1 MKHMKT
7 RIIYS
12 LIACLVFLARS
23 GMAQPLEITV
33 ASLPPFPPQAGIYF
47 DNPGRFFNVVVTNT
61 SSQNVSFWIGLRLEM
76 SFPDR
81 ISLETPVNM
90 PPYQPVTIGPHQTLV
105 LDQIM
110 YRQLLGHLVLSNI
123 VTRGFR
129 LDQFEKGEGNLM
141 PEGTY
146 NACITAYEFNPAA
159 GVPILA
165 SRPGG
170 GCTSFTICYTAS
182 APEFL
187 TPVACVGI
195 GTISP
200 TRGVDRFMPGMTGDV
215 VQPVNPLL
223 ISWRPPAFN
232 CAGPPAQF
240 SYSLKMV
247 EVMPGQNIQS
257 AIDYNPEVLR
267 LDRMVASTAQI
278 DTNLFAGMLRPGQR
292 YAMQV
297 TASPSMRTTN
307 IIMANQGKSP
317 VCSFVWGS
325 TPSLDL
331 TGDAPLA
338 ELPPEIPS
346 PATGEAPPA
355 GQPADTTAAPFV
367 TPEVISDITETTDP
381 NCLYTLPVPLNTS
394 PFEGDLVEQQVFI
407 GHFTLTVK
415 QATQTGGRWQGNGQV
430 HWSPPG
436 APAPLRVWVQFDNL
450 QINSDRRVI
459 GGEAYSWPDEQ
470 LTNYIPQ
477 EIQRAKAWGDG
488 VASYAQAL
496 NIPGTSG
503 TITAYQA
510 KMNGYYNYLEQKSAW
525 LNQADGIINLPVALK
540 SVVPTTFIDIGIIG
554 MAFTPTSAKM
564 NTIAVFEI
572 PESGITNTPYL
583 AFVGQGM
590 CFTPNS
596 LLSVNEGAM
605 FLAGDLNIRMG
616 SQEMI
621 FKRAVALGDT
631 TSGTFIKWDN
641 SGFKQARIEVDVLLP
656 QVILP
661 ENTQGMPVRNQ
672 RAIAQFSTHFRDW
685 HDWIATASVTTPFQI
700 DGLPDFTF
708 TASNLVYDNSVKAN
722 FQGIQ
727 FPVDPS
733 TGASINTKG
742 TAWKGFYMRQLAM
755 QLPPSFALQNSN
767 DRASY
772 QVNHLV
778 IDQQGEVS
786 LNILAVDPLNSGV
799 FGGCAFAID
808 TIRADVILSEFYEA
822 YISGDIT
829 LPVGTDPLRY
839 TGFLRAD
846 TNNQLDYAFGIHPA
860 TNINIPIWA
869 ANLNIDEGSGLSILK
884 DAHGPAISFTL
895 QGDISLQGV
904 NIPNTPFTYNMPGIK
919 FTDFS
924 LANRKADNSPGFY
937 FHEGNWSQ
945 TSAQKSIGPFDV
957 SIDPPK
963 PYLNTNQFGLSVKT
977 ELDLEV
983 FQGSTTLTVY
993 GNVTWQPQNNLLPNV
1008 DFGGVQVEEITVDG
1022 EFGPVEIS
1030 GVLNFYRN
1038 EATFGDGI
1046 KGKVRATF
1054 SPIIEV
1060 DATAVFGKTAGSGG
1074 FRYWYVDA
1082 MARTG
1087 YTLPLFYPLGI
1098 SGFGGGVYHNMEMS
1112 VPQNKKPD
1120 EMIGDTE
1127 PTDDF
1132 LENTDP
1138 SQSASGTP
1146 YLPKKGTT
1154 GFKAGIMLALTNEV
1168 GGGKVFNGSL
1178 WAEISFSSGSF
1189 DQLRVTGDSY
1199 FMSANYPNN
1208 DDYLAM
1214 ARCTLL
1220 YDNSQNTIDFDMNI
1234 EASFLGMAGVEI
1246 PIIFHAQTVE
1256 KKWYLMLG
1264 DPHGDRMTA
1273 TLIDI
1278 DAEIIKAKL
1287 VANAYIAFGNALPNP
1302 NLPDPPAEIMQF
1314 LNLTNLDKYRTPP
1327 GRIPTGGLLFGAG
1340 VDGSF
1345 DLDMVIYCSLRA
1357 IAGFDVALTYNPDR
1371 QCLTSS
1377 GQVKKVGYKGW
1388 YGEGQIYGYFNGD
1401 VGIKIN
1407 VWFFKGKVSLCK
1419 LTAGAFLRGGI
1430 PDPFWAYGKARVK
1443 GSVLGGLIKIS
1454 TSVQMDIGEK
1464 CTVGEEDP
1472 LAAIRIL
1479 EEIQPGYST
1488 PEEAS
1493 RSDAESVYVIPRV
1506 TANLNLSSAGRD
1518 YPVDISVPPSDAFP
1532 SGRVNTY
1539 KFFIKEI
1546 KHFLTAQKLSE
1557 NQSGG
1562 RNLTY
1567 QVSSVPNSQQVSIT
1581 KDGIF
1586 EENRSHAIR
1595 VVATAL
1601 QWRDGQWRDPVV
1613 LNERGEVEVSEKVE
1627 VLDTYFR
1634 TGPRPDSFEGNMLA
1648 SYPLNRQRYAHWNQ
1662 EWMLMLQNPHRE
1674 LFNDPD
1680 RRVEAWLRK
1689 LHVPEGQ
1696 PPVLMKL
1703 GIGNADLRKIQLSFD
1718 FWKIEPETM
1727 YELAIIRI
1735 DNTLEAAYIEQ
1746 MNKENRRLI
1755 IKSLLT
1761 NQIYH
1766 SIIQGGVAQLAQK
1779 DPGSIQAANT
1789 VNYNDVVS
1797 LVDVGYSQLTGG
1809 FSSPQESSETTSSG
1823 TRTDR
1828 TGTIITTGEP
1838 QQVTGTGGTSSSL
1851 PSGTT
1856 TYTGSTLAMTF
1867 TGTNEQVVYEP
1878 SKTLAP
1884 SVTQPVQQTQTVTPV
1899 QPALQ
1904 TQPSTFQESSDTKS
1918 TSTGVFPSISFAT
1931 ASMVSNSQP
1940 AGSAS
1945 IVNDWIAM
1953 DTSRFVLRINPLTV
1967 EEYNAL
1973 HKRDTIDIREQVLVD
1988 KFESA
1993 FTDTLFSIVFGTSRY
2008 ASVNDKVRAFGELT
2022 RVPGSGSFTQRPYA
2036 LSANPNEPFEFWDY
2050 GGISAGRAVQLGYIG
2065 AIPPLIRIVNNY
2077 SATQNDHLYWR
2088 LHLPDTLHYL
2098 AKEMPQSNFVPR
2110 TACGITV
2117 NTENRLKVEFG
2128 STAQYRRDSRWPL
2141 SPDYRPSEA
2150 SQRWWFPSSGRRIY
2164 NHTNVSAWWDA
2175 QGAIPVQDMEIVSG
2189 PIGRPDVQI
2198 KYQDDLDQVLP
2209 YDMFSVQYFGG
2220 EFKKYADLFNA
2231 KSGSG
2236 RNDACH
2242 QWIEED
2248 RIILRTPSHY
2258 KVQISMGI
2266 EYLIWLDEKWR
2277 NVQPVKTYK
2286 DYYTAYNMHKV
2297 SLPNRN
2303 YSSENIWMEVLDI
2316 PNSRYLGTGDTWE
2329 DQGWDYKSGPVIKL
2343 NY

>member
-1 MKHMKT
+1 M
-7 RIIYS
+7 YS
-12 LIACLVFLARS
+12 LIACLVLLVRS

-33 ASLPPFPPQAGIYF
+33 APLPPFPPQAGIYF

-61 SSQNVSFWIGLRLEM
+61 SSQNVSFWIGLRMEM

-129 LDQFEKGEGNLM
+129 LDQFQKGEGNLM

-146 NACITAYEFNPAA
+146 QACITAYEFNPAA

-165 SRPGG
+165 SRPGS

-182 APEFL
+182 APEFI
-187 TPVACVGI
+187 TPVACLGM
-195 GTISP
+195 GGD
-200 TRGVDRFMPGMTGDV
+200 TRTRTSSLFATTLGGDV

-297 TASPSMRTTN
+297 TATPSMRTTN

-317 VCSFVWGS
+317 VCSFVWGY
-325 TPSLDL
+325 TPSQDL
-331 TGDAPLA
+331 TGAMPLA
-338 ELPPEIPS
+338 DIPPES
-346 PATGEAPPA
+346 PPPA
-355 GQPADTTAAPFV
+355 AGTTVETPPADQPAETPLAPFV

-381 NCLYTLPVPLNTS
+381 NCLYTLPVSLNTS
-394 PFEGDLVEQQVFI
+394 PFVGDLVDQQVFI
-407 GHFTLTVK
+407 GHFTMTVK
-415 QATQTGGRWQGNGQV
+415 QATLTGDRWQGNGQV

-436 APAPLRVWVQFDNL
+436 APAPLRVWVQFTNL

-459 GGEAYSWPDEQ
+459 AGEAYSWPDEQ

-496 NIPGTSG
+496 NVPGTSG
-503 TITAYQA
+503 SITAYQT

-596 LLSVNEGAM
+596 LLSGNEGAM

-661 ENTQGMPVRNQ
+661 ENAQGTPVRNQ

-685 HDWIATASVTTPFQI
+685 HDWIATASITTPFQI

-708 TASNLVYDNSVKAN
+708 TANNLVYDNSVKAN

-733 TGASINTKG
+733 TGASINTQG

-767 DRASY
+767 ARASY

-778 IDQQGEVS
+778 IDQQGDVS
-786 LNILAVDPLNSGV
+786 LNILAVDPLNSGI

-846 TNNQLDYAFGIHPA
+846 TNHQLDYAFGIHPA
-860 TNINIPIWA
+860 SNINIPIWA
-869 ANLNIDEGSGLSILK
+869 ANLNIDEGSGLSITK

-919 FTDFS
+919 FTDFT

-1038 EATFGDGI
+1038 QATFGDGI

-1120 EMIGDTE
+1120 QMVAGTE

-1178 WAEISFSSGSF
+1178 WAEMSFSGDSF

-1220 YDNSQNTIDFDMNI
+1220 YDNSQSTLDFDMDI
-1234 EASFLGMAGVEI
+1234 KASFLGMAGVDI
-1246 PIIFHAQTVE
+1246 PIRFHAQTVE

-1264 DPHGDRMTA
+1264 DPHGARMTA

-1278 DAEIIKAKL
+1278 DATIIKAKL
-1287 VANAYIAFGNALPNP
+1287 TANAYIAFGNALPNP
-1302 NLPDPPAEIMQF
+1302 NLPDPPEEIMKF

-1327 GRIPTGGLLFGAG
+1327 GRIPTAGLLFGAG

-1345 DLDMVIYCSLRA
+1345 DLDMIIYCSLRA
-1357 IAGFDVALTYNPDR
+1357 IAGFDIALTYNQDR

-1518 YPVDISVPPSDAFP
+1518 YPVDIAVPPADA
-1532 SGRVNTY
+1532 SSAGRINTY

-1546 KHFLTAQKLSE
+1546 RHFLTAQKLSE
-1557 NQSGG
+1557 NPSGG

-1567 QVSSVPNSQQVSIT
+1567 QVSSVPNSQQVSVT

-1601 QWRDGQWRDPVV
+1601 QWRDGRWQNPVV
-1613 LNERGEVEVSEKVE
+1613 LNERGEEEVSEKVE

-1634 TGPRPDSFEGNMLA
+1634 TGPRPDNFEGNMLA

-1662 EWMLMLQNPHRE
+1662 DWMLMLQNPHRE

-1696 PPVLMKL
+1696 PPVVMKL

-1718 FWKIEPETM
+1718 FWKIERETM

-1735 DNTLEAAYIEQ
+1735 DNAQEAAYIEQ

-1761 NQIYH
+1761 NQIYN
-1766 SIIQGGVAQLAQK
+1766 SIMQGGVAQLSQT
-1779 DPGSIQAANT
+1779 DLSSIQAANT
-1789 VNYNDVVS
+1789 VNYEDLVT
-1797 LVDVGYSQLTGG
+1797 LVDKSYSQLTGG
-1809 FSSPQESSETTSSG
+1809 FTSPQESSETTSTG
-1823 TRTDR
+1823 IRTER
-1828 TGTIITTGEP
+1828 TGTIITTAEP
-1838 QQVTGTGGTSSSL
+1838 QLVAGTGSTSPSL
-1851 PSGTT
+1851 PSGTMI
-1856 TYTGSTLAMTF
+1856 YTGSTLAMTF

-1878 SKTLAP
+1878 PKIQSSTT
-1884 SVTQPVQQTQTVTPV
+1884 VQPVQQTQTVTAV

-1904 TQPSTFQESSDTKS
+1904 TPPATSPQTNGGTQTG
-1918 TSTGVFPSISFAT
+1918 STGVSPSIAYTT
-1931 ASMVSNSQP
+1931 AGSVFNSQP
-1940 AGSAS
+1940 APSGY
-1945 IVNDWIAM
+1945 IVNDWMVM
-1953 DTSRFVLRINPLTV
+1953 DTSRFVIRIDPLTV

-1993 FTDTLFSIVFGTSRY
+1993 FTDTLFTIVFGTSRY
-2008 ASVNDKVRAFGELT
+2008 ASVNDKVRAFGDLT
-2022 RVPGSGSFTQRPYA
+2022 YVPGSGSFTQKSYA
-2036 LSANPNEPFEFWDY
+2036 LSANLAEPYEEYDFQGLPDWK
-2050 GGISAGRAVQLGYIG
+2050 ANMLGYIT
-2065 AIPPLIRIVNNY
+2065 AIPPLIRGAENY
-2077 SATQNDHLYWR
+2077 RETYNDHRFWR
-2088 LHLPDTLHYL
+2088 LHFADTLHYL
-2098 AKEMPQSNFVPR
+2098 ARVLPQTSFKPR

-2117 NTENRLKVEFG
+2117 NTENKLKVEFG
-2128 STAQYRRDSRWPL
+2128 SSAQLRRDPRWPL
-2141 SPDYRPSEA
+2141 SPDFRPSETM
-2150 SQRWWFPSSGRRIY
+2150 QRWWFPSMGRRIY
-2164 NHTNVSAWWDA
+2164 NQSGRGSWWD
-2175 QGAIPVQDMEIVSG
+2175 QNGDLGLGDFEIRNGANVRS
-2189 PIGRPDVQI
+2189 DVHI
-2198 KYQDDLDQVLP
+2198 KYQDDQDQVLP
-2209 YDMFSVQYFGG
+2209 DDIFAVRSFGV
-2220 EFKKYADLFNA
+2220 EFKKYADLFNSI
-2231 KSGSG
+2231 SGKE
-2236 RNDACH
+2236 RNDSCH
-2242 QWIEED
+2242 QWIERD
-2248 RIILRTPSHY
+2248 RIILRTPNHFN
-2258 KVQISMGI
+2258 VQISMGI
-2266 EYLIWLDEKWR
+2266 EYLIWLDEQWR

-2286 DYYTAYNMHKV
+2286 DYYTAYNMHKLWPV
-2297 SLPNRN
+2297 SRN
-2303 YSSENIWMEVLDI
+2303 YNTMDLLIEVLDI
-2316 PNSRYLGTGDTWE
+2316 ANSRYLGTGDTWE
-2329 DQGWDYKSGPVIKL
+2329 DQGWDYKSGAVIKL